1 MYSSL
6 RQAAQDL
13 EKHGQLLRISEEV
26 DPDLEMAEIH
36 RRVFAKG
43 GPAILFENVKGSP
56 FQAMSNVYG
65 TKERTDFLFRKT
77 LPKVKKVV
85 EIKAD
90 PANLAKSP
98 LRYAGAPFTALSA
111 LPRKHLNP
119 AVKYGQTTIDQL
131 PLVKSWPMDGG
142 AFVTLPQ
149 VMTLP
154 PGSRKPMQTNIG
166 MYRIQLTGNDYETN
180 KEIGLHYQLHR
191 GIGNHHTEY
200 LKSDEPFRCSIFVGG
215 PPSHAFCAI
224 MPLPEGLSEM
234 TFAGMLA
241 GRRFG
246 YAWDR
251 DWLLSADAD
260 FVITG
265 TIRKQGMMR
274 EGPFGDHLGYYSLE
288 HPFPVMDVET
298 VWHRKDPIWQ
308 FTVVGRPPAEDSQ
321 FGYLIHQIVKDLTP
335 GEFPGIRQINAVDEA
350 GVHPLLLAIGSE
362 RYMPFREDGQMLV
375 PEEIITQ
382 ANRIIGSGQT
392 SLAKYCIIADGS
404 NDPDLDADDQP
415 AFFQHVLE
423 RFDPRRDLHFQT
435 RTTIDTLDYSGS
447 DWNSG
452 SKLIWAVRGAKRR
465 ELTTELPADFTPP
478 EGFAAPHFIAPGILA
493 VAGPAVPGAD
503 PDPARLADFPAGAP
517 DKVKRDANSAKQA
530 AADLKVFTEHFSD
543 EQSAA
548 MLAEG
553 LALIVICDDPAFMAE
568 DFSNFVWAAFTRS
581 NPSHDLHGL
590 GATTEHKHWGCT
602 GPLVMDA
609 RVKPWHAP
617 GLVEDLEVS
626 ERIDER
632 FSGTL
637 FANANS
643 ADQIT
648 TVKTAESNYSEN
660 ISA

>member
-6 RQAAQDL
+6 RQAARDL
-13 EKHGQLLRISEEV
+13 EKNGQLLRISEEV
-26 DPDLEMAEIH
+26 DPNLEMAEIH
-36 RRVFAKG
+36 RRIFAKG

-56 FQAMSNVYG
+56 FQALSNLYG

-85 EIKAD
+85 ELKAD

-98 LRYAGAPFTALSA
+98 FRYAGAPFTALSA
-111 LPRKHLNP
+111 LPRKHMNP

-154 PGSRKPMQTNIG
+154 PGSKKAMDSNIG
-166 MYRIQLTGNDYETN
+166 MYRIQLTGNDYITN
-180 KEIGLHYQLHR
+180 KEAGLHYQLHR
-191 GIGNHHTEY
+191 GIGVHHKEY
-200 LKSDEPFRCSIFVGG
+200 LQSDEPFRVSIFVGG
-215 PPSHAFCAI
+215 PPSHAFSAI

-265 TIRKQGMMR
+265 TIRKQGMMP

-298 VWHRKDPIWQ
+298 VWHRKDPIWH

-362 RYMPFREDGQMLV
+362 RYMPFREDGQMRV

-392 SLAKYCIIADGS
+392 SLAKYCIIAAAGD
-404 NDPDLDADDQP
+404 DPKLDADDQP
-415 AFFQHVLE
+415 DFFRHVLE
-423 RFDPRRDLHFQT
+423 RYDPARDLHFQT

-447 DWNSG
+447 DWNGG
-452 SKLIWAVRGAKRR
+452 SKLIWAVRGEKRR
-465 ELTTELPADFTPP
+465 ELSSVLPV
-478 EGFAAPHFIAPGILA
+478 GFVLPSGFSDPHFVAPGILA
-493 VAGPAVPGAD
+493 VRGPRNEGETSYADIDRFTTAELGIEPVALLEAGI
-503 PDPARLADFPAGAP
+503 
-517 DKVKRDANSAKQA
+517 
-530 AADLKVFTEHFSD
+530 
-543 EQSAA
+543 
-548 MLAEG
+548 
-553 LALIVICDDPAFMAE
+553 ALIVVCDDSQFLAE
-568 DFSNFVWAAFTRS
+568 DFSNFVWATFTRS
-581 NPSHDLHGL
+581 NPSHDVHGI
-590 GATTEHKHWGCT
+590 GAFTEHKHWGCT
-602 GPLVMDA
+602 GPLVIDA

-617 GLVEDLEVS
+617 GLVEDEAITSRV
-626 ERIDER
+626 EER
-632 FSGTL
+632 FGGKL
-637 FANANS
+637 
-643 ADQIT
+643 
-648 TVKTAESNYSEN
+648 
-660 ISA
+660 